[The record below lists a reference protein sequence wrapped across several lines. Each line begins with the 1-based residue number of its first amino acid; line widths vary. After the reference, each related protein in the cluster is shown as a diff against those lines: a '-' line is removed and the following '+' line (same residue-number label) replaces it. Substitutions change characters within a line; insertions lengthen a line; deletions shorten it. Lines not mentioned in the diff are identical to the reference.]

1 MNLNTQSKLL
11 WETLSVAAVVSLF
24 SLLPVMADSFEWSA
38 TGKPSSLADDA
49 VQFEYS
55 GDSVSAITVTPV
67 DGGTIWISG
76 DEMPVAADATITF
89 TAPGTLGFSNAVTCA
104 GNLMVNGYGEMT
116 RGWHDGL
123 ASTFTTAAELKA
135 SLLPTNFVTL
145 FTDMNLDE
153 WEPYAYYGAR
163 DENKAN
169 PAISTGDI
177 TLNPNSSPDYFLE
190 FIERTETDEVKSLRA
205 ELTFHGS
212 AVYNVYTIEMR
223 QNGADVQGRL
233 VGFVRDSSHPHKDLK
248 LEEALLDPANAIT
261 TRALM
266 HPDAPASTKS
276 GFCISQ
282 LTMRRL
288 APASTLRFE
297 GKLTVPAAN
306 KVVIDAKA
314 RVMGRIGAAT
324 TLSNPAT
331 DPTPNFEANGML
343 TLFDGSEIGGYL
355 AGHISGTGVVEVA
368 GINSRTNETMG
379 GGSRTHTPEEVADT
393 TMDFWDNKYIYNNE
407 FHWLASCRQMLDL
420 TNANAY
426 VLGAL
431 NPTPRSYADL
441 YHVKWKNLNETEKI
455 LVGQFQAVHSKGIS
469 NICCYVEFKQDPN
482 PPYADLHAKLVS
494 AYMVT
499 NDDRYPIG
507 MDFDTIK
514 DTDAVTKVQTGRGSI
529 NVTGIAL
536 RDIKLC
542 FRTPRA
548 GYLYAPEG
556 ESAVNA
562 MGGTPRF
569 VVKGSAVRDQHC
581 ILACS
586 NALPASGCVEVKD
599 GGWLHL
605 KAEGVSKK
613 GYSGG
618 GADIIVHKGGKLWAY
633 QREMFGDSQRVRI
646 DGGEL
651 RVGIDVKSSVSG
663 PYLEY
668 LTLRNGARVEGHDFK
683 VGNRQAM
690 SYINVCGT
698 SPSFI
703 NSHVMTQGSSAVSNG
718 QTNEWRVADVTGNSA
733 ADLVVNGDI
742 IPFGSDFTRYTNL
755 VIRKL
760 GPGTVRMNGQFR
772 HFAPVLVTAGTLEF
786 GSNDSANGREF
797 VLNGGALT
805 AADGTANTCAAL
817 TVGANGGTIKVSD
830 GTTLAFA
837 DSTGAEWLGP
847 VTLTTDDDVFPEG
860 VLKFGSDANGLTAG
874 QVAKMRFNGKRVHLR
889 ADGAVSGKPLG
900 LIFTVK

>member
-1 MNLNTQSKLL
+1 MTQKLFGGL
-11 WETLSVAAVVSLF
+11 LSVLLSGFSITAGAVDTWLAS
-24 SLLPVMADSFEWSA
+24 E
-38 TGKPSSLADDA
+38 KPDSLAGGA
-49 VQFEYS
+49 VAFEYS
-55 GDSVSAITVTPV
+55 GDSVSAITVAPV
-67 DGGTIWISG
+67 DGGTIWICG
-76 DEMPVAADATITF
+76 DEMPFVADATITF
-89 TAPGTLGFSNAVTCA
+89 TAPGTLGLSNAVTCA
-104 GNLMVNGYGEMT
+104 GNLLVNGSGELT

-153 WEPYAYYGAR
+153 WEPYAYYGAQA
-163 DENKAN
+163 ENKAN
-169 PAISTGDI
+169 PQISTSEI
-177 TLNPNSSPDYFLE
+177 TLNPNSSPDNFLE
-190 FIERTETDEVKSLRA
+190 SIERTEKDGVKMLKA

-223 QNGADVQGRL
+223 QSGADVQGRL
-233 VGFVRDSSHPHKDLK
+233 VGFVRDSSHPHKTLK
-248 LEEALLDPANAIT
+248 LEEALLDPQNAIT
-261 TRALM
+261 ARTLM
-266 HPDAPASTKS
+266 HPDTPASITS

-288 APASTLRFE
+288 VPASTLSFE

-324 TLSNPAT
+324 TLSDPAT

-393 TMDFWDNKYIYNNE
+393 TMDFWDNKYIYNNG

-420 TNANAY
+420 TSANAF
-426 VLGAL
+426 VLGSL

-455 LVGQFQAVHSKGIS
+455 LVGQFQAVHSKGLS

-482 PPYADLHAKLVS
+482 PPYADIHAKLVS
-494 AYMVT
+494 AYMVP
-499 NDDRYPIG
+499 NDGRYPIG

-514 DTDAVTKVQTGRGSI
+514 NTDAVTQVQTGRGGV
-529 NVTGIAL
+529 NTPGIAL

-542 FRTPRA
+542 FRSPRA

-556 ESAVNA
+556 ESAANA
-562 MGGTPRF
+562 MSGTPRF
-569 VVKGSAVRDQHC
+569 VVKGSAMRAQHC

-586 NALPASGCVEVKD
+586 NALPASGSVEVKD

-605 KAEGVSKK
+605 KTEGVSKK

-618 GADIIVHKGGKLWAY
+618 GAEILVHKGGKLWTY
-633 QREMFGDSQRVRI
+633 QREMFGDAQKVRI

-651 RVGIDVKSSVSG
+651 RVGIDVQSSVSG
-663 PYLEY
+663 PYLER
-668 LTLRNGARVEGHDFK
+668 LTLRNGATVEGHDFK
-683 VGNRQAM
+683 VGNRQAF

-703 NSHVMTQGSSAVSNG
+703 NSHIIAQGSSVVSVG
-718 QTNEWRVADVTGNSA
+718 HTNEWRVADVTGSPV

-742 IPFGSDFTRYTNL
+742 LPFGTDYSRYTNL

-760 GPGTVRMNGQFR
+760 GPGTARVNGQFQ
-772 HFAPVLVTAGTLEF
+772 HFAPVLVAAGTLEF
-786 GSNDSANGREF
+786 GSSGSANGREF
-797 VLNGGALT
+797 VLDGGTLT

-837 DSTGAEWLGP
+837 DSTDAEWLGP

-860 VLKFGSDANGLTAG
+860 VLKFGADANGLTAG

-889 ADGAVSGKPLG
+889 ADGAVSAIPKG
-900 LIFTVK
+900 IAISIR

>member
-1 MNLNTQSKLL
+1 MTQKLFGGL
-11 WETLSVAAVVSLF
+11 LSVLLSGFSITAGAVDTWLAS
-24 SLLPVMADSFEWSA
+24 E
-38 TGKPSSLADDA
+38 KPDSLAGGA
-49 VQFEYS
+49 VAFEYS
-55 GDSVSAITVTPV
+55 GDSVSAITVAPV
-67 DGGTIWISG
+67 DGGTIWICG
-76 DEMPVAADATITF
+76 DEMPFVADATITF
-89 TAPGTLGFSNAVTCA
+89 TAPGTLGLSNAVTCA
-104 GNLMVNGYGEMT
+104 GNLLVNGSGELT

-153 WEPYAYYGAR
+153 WEPYAYYGAQA
-163 DENKAN
+163 ENKAN
-169 PAISTGDI
+169 PQISTSEI
-177 TLNPNSSPDYFLE
+177 TLNPNSSPDNFLE
-190 FIERTETDEVKSLRA
+190 SIERTEKDGVKMLKA

-223 QNGADVQGRL
+223 QSGADVQGRL
-233 VGFVRDSSHPHKDLK
+233 VGFVRDSSHPHKTLK
-248 LEEALLDPANAIT
+248 LEEALLDPQNAIT
-261 TRALM
+261 ARTLM
-266 HPDAPASTKS
+266 HPDTPASITS

-288 APASTLRFE
+288 VPASTLSFE

-393 TMDFWDNKYIYNNE
+393 TMDFWDNKYIYNND

-420 TNANAY
+420 TNANAF
-426 VLGAL
+426 VLGSL

-455 LVGQFQAVHSKGIS
+455 LVGQFQAVHSKGLS

-482 PPYADLHAKLVS
+482 PPYADIHAKLVS
-494 AYMVT
+494 AYMVP
-499 NDDRYPIG
+499 NDGRYPIG

-556 ESAVNA
+556 ESAANA
-562 MGGTPRF
+562 MSGTPRF
-569 VVKGSAVRDQHC
+569 VVKGSAMRAQHC

-586 NALPASGCVEVKD
+586 NALPASGSVEVKD

-605 KAEGVSKK
+605 KTEGVSKK

-618 GADIIVHKGGKLWAY
+618 GAEILVHKGGKLWTY
-633 QREMFGDSQRVRI
+633 QREMFGDAQKVRI

-651 RVGIDVKSSVSG
+651 RVGIDVKSSTSG
-663 PYLEY
+663 PYLER
-668 LTLRNGARVEGHDFK
+668 LTLRNGATVEGHDFK
-683 VGNRQAM
+683 VGNRQAF

-703 NSHVMTQGSSAVSNG
+703 NSHIIAQGSSVVSVG
-718 QTNEWRVADVTGNSA
+718 HTNEWRVADVTGSPV

-742 IPFGSDFTRYTNL
+742 LPFGTDYSRYTNL

-760 GPGTVRMNGQFR
+760 GPGTARVNGQFQ
-772 HFAPVLVTAGTLEF
+772 HFAPVLVAAGTLEF
-786 GSNDSANGREF
+786 GSSGSANGREF
-797 VLNGGALT
+797 VLDGGTLT

-837 DSTGAEWLGP
+837 DSTDAEWLGP
-847 VTLTTDDDVFPEG
+847 VTLTTDDGVFPEG

-874 QVAKMRFNGKRVHLR
+874 QVAKMRFNGKRIHLR
-889 ADGAVSGKPLG
+889 ADGAVSAIPKG
-900 LIFTVK
+900 ITISIR